1 MNQYSKTT
9 RFHKQNKK
17 LYFSHTANNV
27 GVIGIEFGISGR
39 TEIID
44 SESILFF
51 KNKNG
56 FKKNLLKFSVIP
68 LIKYLMYCYFLDVML
83 HPIKLVDEVQLF

>member
-1 MNQYSKTT
+1 MNQDSKTT
-9 RFHKQNKK
+9 RFHKQTKK

-56 FKKNLLKFSVIP
+56 FKKNLLKIFRYTIDK
-68 LIKYLMYCYFLDVML
+68 ILDVL
-83 HPIKLVDEVQLF
+83 LFLRRDASSDKACG